1 MAEPATA
8 QIEGLVEAVTVG
20 VAFFVVIIKFGI
32 RKMIQKQSTLPMC
45 GVDLLHG
52 TVVTPFL
59 LMIGAVF
66 WTPFHE
72 YLRTTS
78 PVTTAIAGG
87 IGLFFVLFELR
98 KLD

>member
-1 MAEPATA
+1 MAEPPTA
-8 QIEGLVEAVTVG
+8 QIEGLVDAVTVG

-59 LMIGAVF
+59 LLA
-66 WTPFHE
+66 
-72 YLRTTS
+72 
-78 PVTTAIAGG
+78 
-87 IGLFFVLFELR
+87 LFFGHHSMNAFDQR
-98 KLD
+98 AP